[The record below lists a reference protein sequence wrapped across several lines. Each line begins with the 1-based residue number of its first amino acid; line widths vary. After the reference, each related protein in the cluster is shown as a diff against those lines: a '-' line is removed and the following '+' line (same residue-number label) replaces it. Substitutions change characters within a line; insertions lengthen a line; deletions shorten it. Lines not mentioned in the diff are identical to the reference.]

1 MELKR
6 NMSSSNLSSAS
17 ASSDVMD
24 TKRRAT
30 PSEDSPIAQIYNDVG
45 IHKVV
50 EEAKIY
56 QYLIDNGK
64 KFLNSLQGI
73 RNDSPEESADD
84 IYKRARQIWEF
95 KRNLVRSCNYGI
107 KKDSSLA
114 HKLVSYS
121 NEKTAAERV
130 NSMKED
136 PWMEYILGDR
146 VLGTKKKSAILRG
159 FLSIFIAY
167 WNMEDLIK
175 KYKLG
180 TYQPSPTAYC
190 PPKNLKRDKVIY
202 VIEHVK
208 DFRNLKEVVYS
219 KYGSDP
225 DLAAKVFEK
234 ISKYQVEKMDLRNT
248 WIEGKRAMI
257 DLALHSQGSST
268 PAPCGV
274 YLVRGLSK

>member
-6 NMSSSNLSSAS
+6 NISESHIDC
-17 ASSDVMD
+17 SDLMNP
-24 TKRRAT
+24 KRRAT
-30 PSEDSPIAQIYNDVG
+30 PAEDSPIAQVFNDAS
-45 IHKVV
+45 IHGVV
-50 EEAKIY
+50 KEAKIY
-56 QYLIDNGK
+56 TYLIDNGK

-73 RNDSPEESADD
+73 RNGSPEESAND
-84 IYKRARQIWEF
+84 IYDRARQIWEF
-95 KRNLVRSCNYGI
+95 ERSLVRSCNRGM

-121 NEKTAAERV
+121 NNKTAAERV
-130 NSMKED
+130 NSMMED
-136 PWMEYILGDR
+136 PWLEYILGDR
-146 VLGTKKKSAILRG
+146 ILGNKKSAILRG

-167 WNMEDLIK
+167 WNMEDLIIK
-175 KYKLG
+175 HKLG
-180 TYQPSPTAYC
+180 TYRPPPTPYT
-190 PPKNLKRDKVIY
+190 PPENLKRDKVIY

-208 DFRNLKEVVYS
+208 DFRNLKEVVES

-248 WIEGKRAMI
+248 WMSGKRARI
-257 DLALHSQGSST
+257 DLVLHSEGSST

-274 YLVRGLSK
+274 FIVRGLRE